1 MAVFLLLIGLYDARM
16 GLWPL
21 RIQLALVYAGASLN
35 KALDP
40 DWWNGRFFDTLMI
53 DALGVRWY
61 ERLADGL
68 PDRWLGIGLGTLGM
82 LTEAT
87 ICGMVLGSR
96 DGRLGV
102 SLMLV
107 FHAAML
113 VATVGQLS
121 LPFMYASLAVSA
133 AFFYRPFRLS
143 VPWMVPAIW
152 WLAALFI
159 RNLPGIHGW
168 V

>member
-1 MAVFLLLIGLYDARM
+1 
-16 GLWPL
+16 
-21 RIQLALVYAGASLN
+21 VYAGASLN

-53 DALGVRWY
+53 DALHVRWY
-61 ERLADGL
+61 ERLAGNL
-68 PDRWLGIGLGTLGM
+68 PDGWLGIGFGTLGM

-87 ICGMVLGSR
+87 ICGTVLSSR

-102 SLMLV
+102 CLMLV

-113 VATVGQLS
+113 VATLGQLS
-121 LPFMYASLAVSA
+121 LPFTYASLAVSA
-133 AFFYRPFRLS
+133 AFFDRSFRLS
-143 VPWMVPAIW
+143 APWMVPAIL

-159 RNLPGIHGW
+159 RYLPGIGRW
-168 V
+168 I